1 MQAEEHL
8 TDSMA
13 VVSDKEGTPF
23 HHYGTA
29 PQQQPPSIY
38 PLSSIYMLI
47 MSLWL
52 LIGAPQCAR
61 HSRTQ
66 EFFK

>member
-1 MQAEEHL
+1 MRAEERL

-29 PQQQPPSIY
+29 PQQQPPSMY

-47 MSLWL
+47 RYLWA